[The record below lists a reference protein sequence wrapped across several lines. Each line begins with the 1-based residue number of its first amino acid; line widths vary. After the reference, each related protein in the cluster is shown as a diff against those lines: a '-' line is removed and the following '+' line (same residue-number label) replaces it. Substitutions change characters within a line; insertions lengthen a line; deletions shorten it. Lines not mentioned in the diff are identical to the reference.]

1 MRILKYLILLIL
13 IVIIGVIVL
22 TRIPAVQDRVTTN
35 VINRILNSQ
44 ATLPEDALSAVVCGS
59 RSPLPA
65 PGRAEACILVTAG
78 KNLYVID
85 VGDGSAANLRNWR
98 IDLGNL
104 RATLFTHLHSD
115 HISDLADLQL
125 NAWIAQSRLQKLKVY
140 GPQGVEQVVKGFEE
154 AYSLDYQFRNEHHGD
169 DVAPLEVAGLDPY
182 VIDLSN
188 PVIIDEDGLKVTA
201 FAVVHDPVEPAL
213 GYRFDYKGR
222 SIVISGDTVYHEN
235 VIKNSMNTD
244 VLFHEAQ
251 ANHIIKI
258 MEDATRE
265 SGNIYIS
272 KIMSDITTYHTT
284 PIEAA
289 EVANEANVGHLVF
302 YHLTPAPRNG
312 LMANMFVR
320 GVNEI
325 RKDWTLS
332 EDGTM
337 VILPLN
343 SDEIEITSIK

>member
-1 MRILKYLILLIL
+1 MRILRYIFLLIL
-13 IVIIGVIVL
+13 ILIAVFFL
-22 TRIPAVQDRVTTN
+22 TRIPAVQDRVITN
-35 VINRILNSQ
+35 VINRVLNNQ
-44 ATLPEDALSAVVCGS
+44 TILPEDALSAVVCGT
-59 RSPLPA
+59 RSPLPS
-65 PGRAEACILVTAG
+65 PGRAETCILIKAG
-78 KNLYVID
+78 KHLYVVD
-85 VGDGSAANLRNWR
+85 VGDGSVTNLRNWR
-98 IDLGNL
+98 INLGKVK
-104 RATLFTHLHSD
+104 AVLFTHLHSD
-115 HISDLADLQL
+115 HISDLADLHL
-125 NAWIAQSRLQKLKVY
+125 NAWITQSRSKKLIVY
-140 GPQGVEQVVKGFEE
+140 GPEGVDQVIKGFEE
-154 AYSLDYQFRNEHHGD
+154 AYSLDYRFRNEHHGND
-169 DVAPLEVAGLDPY
+169 IAPLEVAGFDPY

-222 SIVISGDTVYHEN
+222 SIVISGDTIYHEN
-235 VIKNSMNTD
+235 VIKNSINAD

-251 ANHIIKI
+251 ANHILKI
-258 MEDATRE
+258 NEDALRA
-265 SGNIYIS
+265 SGNIYGAT
-272 KIMSDITTYHTT
+272 IMSDILTYHTT
-284 PIEAA
+284 PVEAA

>member
-1 MRILKYLILLIL
+1 MRILRYIFLLIL
-13 IVIIGVIVL
+13 ILIAVFFL
-22 TRIPAVQDRVTTN
+22 TRIPAVQDRVITN
-35 VINRILNSQ
+35 VINRVLNNQ
-44 ATLPEDALSAVVCGS
+44 TILPEDALSAVVCGT
-59 RSPLPA
+59 RSPLPS
-65 PGRAEACILVTAG
+65 PGRAETCILIKAG
-78 KNLYVID
+78 KHLYVVD
-85 VGDGSAANLRNWR
+85 VGDGSVTNLRNWR
-98 IDLGNL
+98 INLGKVKAVL
-104 RATLFTHLHSD
+104 LTHLHSD
-115 HISDLADLQL
+115 HISDLADLHL
-125 NAWIAQSRLQKLKVY
+125 NAWITQSRSKKLIVY
-140 GPQGVEQVVKGFEE
+140 GPEGVDQVIKGFEG
-154 AYSLDYQFRNEHHGD
+154 AYSLDYRFRNEHHGND
-169 DVAPLEVAGLDPY
+169 IAPLEVAGFDPY

-222 SIVISGDTVYHEN
+222 SIVISGDTIYHEN
-235 VIKNSMNTD
+235 VIKNSINAD

-251 ANHIIKI
+251 ANHILKI
-258 MEDATRE
+258 NEDALRA
-265 SGNIYIS
+265 SGNIYGAT
-272 KIMSDITTYHTT
+272 IMSDILTYHTT
-284 PIEAA
+284 PVEAA

-332 EDGTM
+332 EDGTI
-337 VILPLN
+337 VILPSN

>member
-1 MRILKYLILLIL
+1 MRILRYIFLLIL
-13 IVIIGVIVL
+13 ILIAVFFL
-22 TRIPAVQDRVTTN
+22 TRIPAVQDRVITN
-35 VINRILNSQ
+35 VINRVLNNQ
-44 ATLPEDALSAVVCGS
+44 TILPEDALSAVVCGT
-59 RSPLPA
+59 RSPLPS
-65 PGRAEACILVTAG
+65 PGRAETCILIKAG
-78 KNLYVID
+78 KHLYVVD
-85 VGDGSAANLRNWR
+85 VGDGSVTNLRNWR
-98 IDLGNL
+98 INLGKVKAVL
-104 RATLFTHLHSD
+104 LTHLHSD
-115 HISDLADLQL
+115 HISDLADLHL
-125 NAWIAQSRLQKLKVY
+125 NAWITQSRSKKLIVY
-140 GPQGVEQVVKGFEE
+140 GPEGVDQVIKGFEE
-154 AYSLDYQFRNEHHGD
+154 AYSLDYRFRNEHHGND
-169 DVAPLEVAGLDPY
+169 IAPLEVAGFDPY

-222 SIVISGDTVYHEN
+222 SIVISGDTIYHEN
-235 VIKNSMNTD
+235 VIKNSINAD

-251 ANHIIKI
+251 ANHILKI
-258 MEDATRE
+258 NEDALRA
-265 SGNIYIS
+265 SGNIYGAT
-272 KIMSDITTYHTT
+272 IMSDILTYHTT
-284 PIEAA
+284 PVEAA